1 MRFLLLLFLSSVST
15 LAEPARI
22 HVFIAL
28 ADNKSQGI
36 LPVPAK
42 IGNGNDA
49 AHNLY
54 WGCSDALKP
63 VLIASKS
70 WKLKR
75 TDASPTADILERAV
89 FLHESGEWELTADA
103 YRGTAI
109 AQCTSDFFAAL
120 TNSEPLAKFPL
131 VAYLGHNGLMDFK
144 LPAAAIAKAGPGRE
158 AIILCCQSQQYFT
171 PHLQMAN
178 AKPLLTTTQL
188 MYPGGFILRAALD
201 GWMARESTE
210 KIRLRA
216 ATAYASNQKISIKSA
231 ARIFPP
237 PIQRYGQK
245 IKPLSVLAALAT
257 QEYVISHSPLLRSVI
272 E

>member
-42 IGNGNDA
+42 IGNGDDA

-63 VLIASKS
+63 VLKASKS

-75 TDASPTADILERAV
+75 TEPTPSADILERAV
-89 FLHESGEWELTADA
+89 FLHESGKWELTADA

-109 AQCTSDFFAAL
+109 AQCISDFFAAL
-120 TNSEPLAKFPL
+120 TNDEPLDRLPL
-131 VAYLGHNGLMDFK
+131 VAYIGHNGLMDFK

-158 AIILCCQSQQYFT
+158 AIILCCQSQQFFT
-171 PHLQMAN
+171 APLRKAN

-188 MYPGGFILRAALD
+188 MYPGGFILRTALD
-201 GWMARESTE
+201 GWIARKSSE

-216 ATAYASNQKISIKSA
+216 AAAYASNQKISIKSA
-231 ARIFPP
+231 AGIFA
-237 PIQRYGQK
+237 PIPSASDKSANR
-245 IKPLSVLAALAT
+245 
-257 QEYVISHSPLLRSVI
+257 
-272 E
+272 